1 MSVIVAL
8 KENETIY
15 MGADTQITAG
25 NKKEN
30 GLNESSFKISKLDND
45 ILVGF
50 CGNLS
55 QKQKILS
62 VKNLFCLDKNNEL
75 SKRHIVQ
82 SIIPKLIEIVSS
94 SENKECS
101 LLVSILLAHKNNL
114 FKITP
119 SFDVIKI
126 NEYSKAGAG
135 LLFIDY
141 PIQNGID
148 FSPEKRLLNAMQASA
163 KRTES
168 VSGPYVLIDT
178 RSLSFKIFDLGGNNF

>member
-1 MSVIVAL
+1 M
-8 KENETIY
+8 
-15 MGADTQITAG
+15 
-25 NKKEN
+25 
-30 GLNESSFKISKLDND
+30 
-45 ILVGF
+45 
-50 CGNLS
+50 
-55 QKQKILS
+55 
-62 VKNLFCLDKNNEL
+62 
-75 SKRHIVQ
+75 
-82 SIIPKLIEIVSS
+82 
-94 SENKECS
+94 
-101 LLVSILLAHKNNL
+101 

-148 FSPEKRLLNAMQASA
+148 LSPEQRILNALQESA

-178 RSLSFKIFDLGGNNF
+178 ESLSFKIFDLGGNNF